1 MTKSIQKF
9 KMIGVD
15 VSKLKLDIAL
25 DAQTLL
31 TVDNLEVGFKQVL
44 KRVADL
50 QSVCFVLESTG
61 GYEKRFVAFLQT
73 QKIAVSVVNAKRVRD
88 YAKAIGQHAKNDRID
103 AQMIRQYAEMVQPKP
118 REKSTADVLQ
128 LDALTKRRDQLVK
141 QRAVEK
147 QHLEAASN
155 QETVRSIKK
164 IIKVFDQE
172 IVRIEALI
180 KALIKQNEC
189 LKMGMEQL
197 LQVDGLGQVTV
208 AILLAQLPELGRLSN
223 KQISALVGLA
233 PFCRDSGA
241 MKGHRMVWG
250 GRSAVR
256 STLYMATLSAVRHN
270 QPIKSFYE
278 RLLSHGKQKKVALVA
293 CMRKLLTIL
302 NSMAKNG
309 TDWNPNFA
317 RLT

>member
-1 MTKSIQKF
+1 MIQCIEKI

-15 VSKLKLDIAL
+15 VAKSKLDVAPN
-25 DAQTLL
+25 AQIVF
-31 TVDNLEVGFKQVL
+31 TVENDEKGFKPIL
-44 KRVADL
+44 KAVGDL
-50 QSVCFVLESTG
+50 DSVCFVLESTG
-61 GYEKRFVAFLQT
+61 GYEKRMVGFLQG
-73 QKIAVSVVNAKRVRD
+73 QKIAVSVINAKRVRD

-103 AQMIRQYAEMVQPKP
+103 AQMIRQYAEMVRPKP
-118 REKSTADVLQ
+118 GNQPTADVRQ
-128 LDALTKRRDQLVK
+128 LEALTKRRDQLVK

-155 QETVRSIKK
+155 LESVRSIKK

-180 KALIKQNEC
+180 KTLIPQNES
-189 LKMGMEQL
+189 LKTGMEQL
-197 LQVDGLGQVTV
+197 LQVDGIGAVTV
-208 AILLAQLPELGRLSN
+208 AILLAQLPELDLSN

-241 MKGHRMVWG
+241 MKGHRTVWG

-256 STLYMATLSAVRHN
+256 STLYMATLSAVRYN
-270 QPIKSFYE
+270 KPIKIFYE
-278 RLLSHGKQKKVALVA
+278 RLLSQGKLKKVALVA

-302 NSMAKNG
+302 NSMVKNR
-309 TDWNPNFA
+309 TDWNPNFVY
-317 RLT
+317 LT